1 MRGTD
6 VTPEQLQS
14 AREFLA
20 ARSHGRLEGHSDAV
34 SVELPL
40 GDLARIVAW
49 YGAIRYQAGASG
61 IGGTLERPGAIDLV
75 DSAKAVENVVAVEGP
90 AKPVDAV
97 EARRLE
103 RALTGFVRARMPWPF
118 EDVDRDGEE
127 ARLQAEAIARPLAL
141 SMAEEFED
149 LRRTTAAE
157 AKA

>member
-118 EDVDRDGEE
+118 E